1 MSEGSAPGAGSLR
14 GDLEGVLGRAGVTDD
29 GEPPVPED
37 APAVAGAGIAAGD
50 GVPKR
55 MVVLLP
61 RLEPPR
67 RRRPA
72 WVLPA
77 AVVAG
82 VALLAGGA
90 FALGRST
97 SGSSQPAAAP
107 ATTTPASTAARPTTP
122 AAATTLPATTAP
134 AATSPETTAPA
145 PATTA
150 AASAPTSAPAAT
162 LEPRSAVFAGGKV
175 YLRGAVPDEATAST
189 IVERA
194 GTIVG
199 AENVV
204 NEYVVDPAA
213 PVVDSAPLRVA
224 DTVQFAP
231 GSTVVAPQFQG
242 LLDLGVALMQ
252 RYPNVRVTV
261 LGHTDDDGPD
271 AYNQELSQRRVDAVV
286 RYLAGKGV
294 PVDRVTGVAKGE
306 AEPLAAN
313 DTPEGRRL
321 NRRIEFVITGL
332 LG

>member
-1 MSEGSAPGAGSLR
+1 MSEGSTPGAGSLR
-14 GDLEGVLGRAGVTDD
+14 GDLEGVLGRAGVADH
-29 GEPPVPED
+29 GEAPVPEG
-37 APAVAGAGIAAGD
+37 APAVAGAGTPAD

-55 MVVLLP
+55 TVVLLP

-67 RRRPA
+67 RRRTA
-72 WVLPA
+72 WVLP
-77 AVVAG
+77 VGVFAG
-82 VALLAGGA
+82 VVLLAGGA

-97 SGSSQPAAAP
+97 SGSSPAAAP
-107 ATTTPASTAARPTTP
+107 AATTPVSPTASVATAAVAATTIPASTASVP
-122 AAATTLPATTAP
+122 TAP
-134 AATSPETTAPA
+134 ASTIEDSAA
-145 PATTA
+145 PATSQPARAGA
-150 AASAPTSAPAAT
+150 A
-162 LEPRSAVFAGGKV
+162 LEARSAVFAGGKV

-194 GTIVG
+194 GAIVG
-199 AENVV
+199 AGNVV

-231 GSTVVAPQFQG
+231 GSSVVAPQFQG
-242 LLDLGVALMQ
+242 LLDLGVTLME

-261 LGHTDDDGPD
+261 VGHTDGDGPD

-294 PVDRVTGVAKGE
+294 SVDRVTGVAKGE

-313 DTPEGRRL
+313 DTPEGRQL
-321 NRRIEFVITGL
+321 NRRIEFVIIGL